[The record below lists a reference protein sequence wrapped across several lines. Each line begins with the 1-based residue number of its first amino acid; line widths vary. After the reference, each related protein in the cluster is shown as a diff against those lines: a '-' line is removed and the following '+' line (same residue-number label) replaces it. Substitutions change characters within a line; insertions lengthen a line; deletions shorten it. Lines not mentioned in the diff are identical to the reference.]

1 MRRVNL
7 PDGGHDKVTSKHSRD
22 LLKKRHD
29 NVTLRRGRTT
39 ATLMV
44 VLFETKRRRRKD
56 VLMRRGGYVPSRRL
70 IDVLM
75 RRRWVFH
82 LRHV

>member
-7 PDGGHDKVTSKHSRD
+7 PDEGHDKATSKHSRD
-22 LLKKRHD
+22 LLKRRHD

-44 VLFETKRRRRKD
+44 VLFET
-56 VLMRRGGYVPSRRL
+56 
-70 IDVLM
+70 
-75 RRRWVFH
+75 
-82 LRHV
+82 